1 MAEAVSHNYNKKL
14 GKVTHYNMKLADGT
28 ILEGIAAEDIDV
40 TNASLAEGH
49 GHAMKR
55 DDDEELDE
63 ADKPDFLDID
73 KDGDKE
79 ESMKDAAANKKD
91 KDLKEAI
98 AGILRKHK
106 KNKDIKEAI
115 AGILR
120 NRLKG

>member
-1 MAEAVSHNYNKKL
+1 MAES
-14 GKVTHYNMKLADGT
+14 T
-28 ILEGIAAEDIDV
+28 
-40 TNASLAEGH
+40 
-49 GHAMKR
+49 
-55 DDDEELDE
+55 EELDE